1 MYIILAIFVLGML
14 IVQLG
19 LERYSMTHSR
29 IEVVFD
35 IRRLGVFWY
44 CKVSYS
50 NVHERT
56 RCVSAT

>member
-19 LERYSMTHSR
+19 LERYSVTHSR

-35 IRRLGVFWY
+35 IRPECFL
-44 CKVSYS
+44 
-50 NVHERT
+50 
-56 RCVSAT
+56 AL